1 MERKIERL
9 TFRDFAELVP
19 SQIDTVLL
27 PVGTMEAHGCT
38 NLGTDITIPEFLC
51 ERLAE
56 KLNFLI
62 APTIPYGIT
71 RTLLPYPGSMTVRPE
86 SFESYVGDVVLSLF
100 ENKFRNVVIINGHGG
115 HYDEL
120 RRIAKLSWEKT
131 RGRTIVIHWWDLC
144 APVTQEVFG
153 QAGGHA
159 GVDETAMVLAA
170 DESLV
175 KPEQCEDIKPFLVRG
190 GAYVY
195 PNPAPVL
202 IYKDGEGA
210 PQFDTA
216 KAQQFAE
223 KVVDF
228 LAEFITDVISRWEK
242 FHSDKK
248 IS

>member
-1 MERKIERL
+1 MERHIENL
-9 TFRDFAELVP
+9 TFSEFAELVP
-19 SQIDTVLL
+19 EKIDTVLL

-38 NLGTDITIPEFLC
+38 NLGTDITIPEFIC

-86 SFESYVGDVVLSLF
+86 SFEAYVGDVVLSLF
-100 ENKFRNVVIINGHGG
+100 ENGFKNLVIINGHGG

-120 RRIAKLSWEKT
+120 ARIAKDSWRKT
-131 RGRTIVIHWWDLC
+131 GGRTIVIHWWDVC

-170 DESLV
+170 DPKLV
-175 KPEQCEDIKPFLVRG
+175 KPDQCDENMPYLVRNG
-190 GAYVY
+190 TYVY

-202 IYKDGEGA
+202 LYKKGEGA
-210 PQFDTA
+210 PQFDPERA
-216 KAQQFAE
+216 NIYAQ

-228 LAEFITDVISRWEK
+228 LAEFIEDVLARWK
-242 FHSDKK
+242 RFFDRG
-248 IS
+248 